1 MVKFYN
7 ISTKE
12 YQPISFENVYLY
24 SEYNKIRNFLVSNNQ
39 QELLKIL
46 AIPTFNNHN
55 IEWSANTSSEI
66 KKLDQYSKTQ
76 QDKILFQYN
85 EFLNLYNSFIN
96 NLKSSNNQD
105 NKNWGELLF
114 SLIEGT
120 ANELFFDGQDIFIT
134 WGWRLLDENSK
145 KLIPVYSPPPSIV
158 EDMKPIMEEEIE
170 DPEVIPI
177 IDEYEP
183 FEEVEKLSWLDRFY
197 LFLKR
202 IWWLVPM
209 MSVIILIL
217 VLLKSCENNECDP
230 VCVGLDNRL
239 DNLGYLLD
247 SCECGEVVVRGC
259 MDKRYKEY
267 NPDANIDDGSCKNNL
282 YTKIDGIEV
291 KKPTRNCRVYFSGR
305 LVTDDSKYNESVIFQ
320 VNHESEYVGEGEY
333 PRANRAFPN
342 SARATFDGIAIDR
355 KTRLIIYSRR
365 DFKGS
370 VVLDITGP
378 ALINNVKWK
387 GTSLENI
394 IDEINSKNL
403 KGGLNDIFPKS
414 CRQYSTSNMH
424 NWSNGS
430 LKVICNE

>member
-1 MVKFYN
+1 MTRFYN
-7 ISTKE
+7 ISTTE
-12 YQPISFENVYLY
+12 FRPISFENIYLY
-24 SEYNKIRNFLVSNNQ
+24 AEYNKIKNFLISNNH
-39 QELLKIL
+39 QELLKVL
-46 AIPTFNNHN
+46 AVPSYKKNN
-55 IEWSANTSSEI
+55 IEWSAISNNEI
-66 KKLDQYSKTQ
+66 KKLDEYSKTQ
-76 QDKILFQYN
+76 QDKILSQYN
-85 EFLNLYNSFIN
+85 EFLNSYNSFIN
-96 NLKSSNNQD
+96 NLRSSKNQD

-120 ANELFFDGQDIFIT
+120 ANELFFDGENIFIT
-134 WGWRLLDENSK
+134 WGWRLLDDNSK

-158 EDMKPIMEEEIE
+158 EDITPVIEEEIDE
-170 DPEVIPI
+170 PAVMPI

-183 FEEVEKLSWLDRFY
+183 FIEVEKLSWLDRFY
-197 LFLKR
+197 LFLKK
-202 IWWLVPM
+202 IWWLVPIL
-209 MSVIILIL
+209 SIIILIL
-217 VLLKSCENNECDP
+217 VLLKSCENNKCDP
-230 VCVGLDNRL
+230 VCVGLDSRL
-239 DNLGYLLD
+239 DSLGYLLD
-247 SCECGEVVVRGC
+247 SCDCPVIGC
-259 MDKRYKEY
+259 MDKRYSEY
-267 NPDANIDDGSCKNNL
+267 NPDANVDDGSCKNNL

-305 LVTDDSKYNESVIFQ
+305 LVTDDLKYDESVIFQ
-320 VNHESEYVGEGEY
+320 VNHESEYVGEGKY
-333 PRANRAFPN
+333 PRASRAFPN

-394 IDEINSKNL
+394 INEINVKNL

-414 CRQYSTSNMH
+414 CRQYSTSDMH
-424 NWSNGS
+424 SWSNGS